1 MAEGIKLRS
10 LIALSDPDSLAD
22 PQVGAGGSKKRLHQG
37 AEIAGRHL
45 AGNICTDRIHMI
57 LFDLDTLQDL

>member
-10 LIALSDPDSLAD
+10 LIALSDPDSLAG
-22 PQVGAGGSKKRLHQG
+22 PQVGAGGSKG